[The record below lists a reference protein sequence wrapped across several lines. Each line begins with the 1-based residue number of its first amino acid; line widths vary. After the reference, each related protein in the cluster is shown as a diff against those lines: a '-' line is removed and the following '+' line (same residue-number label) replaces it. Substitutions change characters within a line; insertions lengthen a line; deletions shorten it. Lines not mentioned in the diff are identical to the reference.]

1 MKYTVQRP
9 VVMWI
14 ETEIES
20 AEDYNQAL
28 DLADQKF
35 AKGDYVEIE
44 MTSAIDYER
53 YWIQDETGKEFHL

>member
-1 MKYTVQRP
+1 
-9 VVMWI
+9 MWI

-20 AEDYNQAL
+20 AEDHNQAL
-28 DLADQKF
+28 ELADQKF

-53 YWIQDETGKEFHL
+53 YWIQDETGKEFYL